1 MGVYNVGGDRLD
13 NAVTIKSYFESE
25 MSDTLEKVRAEANE
39 PCLVFPVVTDIHR
52 YSAGTTQTFEQMSDN
67 IAKFCELVECDFVIN
82 LGDSIDGNDT
92 QAVSLE
98 QAKAVTDEFRK
109 VKAPYLYAQG
119 NHDNNPYTP
128 TGGHFSNLEF
138 DIYQCFKAFFLNTR
152 DVVVNF
158 AENGTD
164 YYFDMDGIGVRCVVL
179 NSSNV
184 KQAKNYAF
192 GSTTASWLENTA
204 FDTDY
209 IVLLM
214 EHISSISSQVWN
226 NTAGSN
232 YTTIKNKIQAFVS
245 GGGKLVQI
253 MGHSHVDLAFI
264 APWLAVSMVCQK
276 CQQANTTT
284 TEMQKITGY
293 IDVIG
298 SPART
303 VGTATEDAWTVCVL
317 KPNSGELATI
327 RFGAGVDRYFHYEPV
342 APTTLTSKLSNV
354 TWSSSDTSVATVSEG
369 VVTGVGSGT
378 CAIIAKDAAGNYEAW
393 IIQVS

>member
-1 MGVYNVGGDRLD
+1 MGVYNLAGERLD
-13 NAVTIKSYFESE
+13 VAITIKSYFESE
-25 MSDTLEKVRAEANE
+25 MSNTLEKVRAEVTE
-39 PCLVFPVVTDIHR
+39 PCLVFPVVTDMHR
-52 YSAGTTQTFEQMSDN
+52 YSEGVPQTFEQMSEN
-67 IAKFCELVECDFVIN
+67 IAKFCELVECDFVAN
-82 LGDSIDGNDT
+82 LGDSIDGMSS
-92 QAVSLE
+92 QATSLQ
-98 QAKAVTDEFRK
+98 QAAAVTDGFRK
-109 VKAPYLYAQG
+109 VKAPYIYAQG
-119 NHDNNPYTP
+119 NHDNNPYTSS
-128 TGGHFSNLEF
+128 GSFSNLEF
-138 DIYQCFKAFFLNTR
+138 NIEQCFKAFFLNTR

-164 YYFDMDGIGVRCVVL
+164 YYFDMDGIGVRVVVL

-184 KQAKNYAF
+184 NVAKNYAF
-192 GSTTASWLENTA
+192 GSTTGAWLESTA

-209 IVLLM
+209 TVLLM

-253 MGHSHVDLAFI
+253 MGHSHVDLAFVT
-264 APWLAVSMVCQK
+264 PWLAVSMVCQK
-276 CQQANTTT
+276 CQQANTST
-284 TEMQKITGY
+284 TEMQKISGY

-303 VGTATEDAWTVCVL
+303 VGAATEDAWTVCVL
-317 KPNSGELATI
+317 KPRAMELATI
-327 RFGAGVDRYFHYEPV
+327 RFGAGADRFFHYEPI

-354 TWSSSDTSVATVSEG
+354 TWSSSNNSVATVSGG

-378 CAIIAKDAAGNYEAW
+378 CAIIAKDATGNYEAW
-393 IIQVS
+393 IISV